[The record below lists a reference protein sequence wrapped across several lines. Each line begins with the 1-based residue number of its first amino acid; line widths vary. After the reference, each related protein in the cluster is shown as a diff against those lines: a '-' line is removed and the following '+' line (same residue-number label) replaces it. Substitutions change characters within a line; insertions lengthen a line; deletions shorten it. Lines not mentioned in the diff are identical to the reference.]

1 MAQGLI
7 DALHQL
13 QAVENK
19 LRQIRDQLDR
29 KSRAVKAQTVRLT
42 TIEDE
47 LADKHEEVKRR
58 QVATAQIELQFK
70 SRQVSIDKHR
80 QQLNSAKSNK
90 EYSAILT
97 QLNTER
103 ADNSK
108 LEDSVLQEMTAIDQV
123 NASRDQMKQEL
134 DVQRGKLV
142 EMENIHQQER
152 QRLEE
157 QIAKLEDQRQEAA
170 SVVPPTALAVFERVA
185 HSHEGQA
192 MAQVLKSHPKREEYL
207 CNGCNMSIPVE
218 VVNSL
223 MTRDD
228 LQQCQ
233 ICGRVLYLEDM
244 INTARSTKH

>member
-108 LEDSVLQEMTAIDQV
+108 IEDRVLQEMSAIDQ
-123 NASRDQMKQEL
+123 
-134 DVQRGKLV
+134 
-142 EMENIHQQER
+142 
-152 QRLEE
+152 
-157 QIAKLEDQRQEAA
+157 
-170 SVVPPTALAVFERVA
+170 
-185 HSHEGQA
+185 
-192 MAQVLKSHPKREEYL
+192 
-207 CNGCNMSIPVE
+207 
-218 VVNSL
+218 
-223 MTRDD
+223 
-228 LQQCQ
+228 
-233 ICGRVLYLEDM
+233 
-244 INTARSTKH
+244 